1 MPDLTLAQQVW
12 TIPLFA
18 DVAEEDREK
27 LLQFALVDEFA
38 EEHVLFHESAIV
50 GQHMYVILSGE
61 VEILK
66 KDKSGKDTVLALLRR
81 GHFFGEM
88 SLIEQEK
95 RSATARVKTK
105 ASILVITRTNFDL
118 MMKAAP
124 AIANKMLLVFV
135 KTLSQRLRNTSDL
148 YAAEHQG
155 KHLHI

>member
-1 MPDLTLAQQVW
+1 MPDVSLAQLVW

-18 DVAEEDREK
+18 DVAVEEREK
-27 LLQFALVDEFA
+27 LLQYALVDEFV
-38 EEHVLFHESAIV
+38 EGHVLFHEGAIV

-66 KDKSGKDTVLALLRR
+66 KDKAGKDTVLATLRR
-81 GHFFGEM
+81 SHFFGEM

-105 ASILVITRTNFDL
+105 ATILVITRTNFDL

-135 KTLSQRLRNTSDL
+135 KTLSHRLRNTSDL
-148 YAAEHQG
+148 YASEHKG
-155 KHLHI
+155 HVHL